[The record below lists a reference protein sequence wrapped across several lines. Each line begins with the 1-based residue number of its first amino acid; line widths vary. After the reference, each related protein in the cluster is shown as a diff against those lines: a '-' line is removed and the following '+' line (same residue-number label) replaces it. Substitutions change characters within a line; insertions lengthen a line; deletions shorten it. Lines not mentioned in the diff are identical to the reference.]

1 MSNRIN
7 RQIMI
12 VAEVIV
18 ALARFLQSSID
29 EVLRRSDIVEIVASY
44 VSLRRNGS
52 DYVGLCPF
60 HREKTPSFHIS
71 ADKQLYYCFGCGAGG
86 NLIDFVMKAENLD
99 FVDAI
104 KLLAE
109 RAGITLEQEV
119 YSPEI
124 QKRHDARERIL
135 KMNKLAAKHFVANL
149 SQEEAAAAR
158 TYAANR
164 GLSREIITTY
174 GIGFAKESWSDL
186 TSFLN
191 QNGFQNDEI
200 VTAGLAVRNEKG
212 HVYDKFRNRLM
223 FPIIDVRGNVIAF
236 GGRALGDDAAKYMN
250 SPETPVFHKGD
261 HVFGLNVAKAYG
273 AKDGLILVEGYM
285 DAVSLHVY
293 GFPNA
298 VAGLG
303 TALTDGQA
311 SLLKRY
317 ATCVY
322 VCYDSD
328 DAGQKA
334 ADKAID
340 ILTAAGV
347 KIKVL
352 SYSGAKD
359 PDELLKTKGVESFK
373 QLLTKALSATE
384 YRILKVRKN
393 YNLVESDQ
401 KVEFLEKAAEI
412 LAMNNNAVE
421 REVYIK
427 RISKETDIS
436 AESILAQV
444 NKLIYLKNRKQIKQE
459 ERKVQQV
466 LSSNRTE
473 TRDAAPT
480 AVYKAERMLLNLMFF
495 SKTALRIAKEEMTPD
510 DLTDPKNR
518 ALFSAIL
525 RFKEEHHD
533 SSAPLFLSSLSE
545 ELKTTAADILYKE
558 YLGDTVA
565 AVKDNIEKVKKHHLN
580 ILINQLA
587 AQGKIDEINRLIKM
601 ENERRNNID

>member
-1 MSNRIN
+1 M
-7 RQIMI
+7 
-12 VAEVIV
+12 
-18 ALARFLQSSID
+18 ARFLQSSID

-109 RAGITLEQEV
+109 RAGITFEQEV

-149 SQEEAAAAR
+149 SQEEATAAR

-212 HVYDKFRNRLM
+212 RVYDKFRNRLM

-317 ATCVY
+317 AACVY

-352 SYSGAKD
+352 SYSGVKD
-359 PDELLKTKGVESFK
+359 PDELLKTKGIESFK

-384 YRILKVRKN
+384 YRILKARKS

-412 LAMNNNAVE
+412 LARNDNAVE
-421 REVYIK
+421 REIYIK

-436 AESILAQV
+436 AESIFAQV
-444 NKLIYLKNRKQIKQE
+444 NKLIYLKNRKQAKQE
-459 ERKVQQV
+459 ERKIQQV
-466 LSSNRTE
+466 ITSNQAE
-473 TRDAAPT
+473 TKDAAAT

-495 SKTALRIAKEEMTPD
+495 SKTALRIAAEEITTEE
-510 DLTDPKNR
+510 LTDQKNR
-518 ALFSAIL
+518 TLFSAIL
-525 RFKEEHHD
+525 RFKEEHND
-533 SSAPLFLSSLSE
+533 SSAPLFLASLAE

-558 YLGDTVA
+558 YIGDA
-565 AVKDNIEKVKKHHLN
+565 ALAVKDNIDKIKKHN
-580 ILINQLA
+580 FNTRINQLA
-587 AQGKIDEINRLIKM
+587 AQGKIDEINRLIRM
-601 ENERRNNID
+601 ENERRSNID

>member
-1 MSNRIN
+1 M
-7 RQIMI
+7 
-12 VAEVIV
+12 
-18 ALARFLQSSID
+18 ARFLQSSID

-104 KLLAE
+104 QLLAE
-109 RAGITLEQEV
+109 RAGITLEKEV

-124 QKRHDARERIL
+124 QKRHDVRERIL

-149 SQEEAAAAR
+149 SQDDAAAAR

-191 QNGFQNDEI
+191 ENGFQNDEI

-212 HVYDKFRNRLM
+212 RVYDKFRNRLM

-317 ATCVY
+317 AACVY

-373 QLLTKALSATE
+373 QLLSKALSATE
-384 YRILKVRKN
+384 YRILKVRKS

-412 LAMNNNAVE
+412 LAQNDNAVE
-421 REVYIK
+421 REIYIK

-444 NKLIYLKNRKQIKQE
+444 NKLIYLKNRKQAKQE

-466 LSSNRTE
+466 ITSTRTE
-473 TRDAAPT
+473 TKDAGAT

-495 SKTALRIAKEEMTPD
+495 SKTALRTAAEEITAEE
-510 DLTDPKNR
+510 LTDPKNR
-518 ALFSAIL
+518 TLFSAIL
-525 RFKEEHHD
+525 RFKEDHND
-533 SSAPLFLSSLSE
+533 SSAPLFFASLTE

-558 YLGDTVA
+558 YIGDA
-565 AVKDNIEKVKKHHLN
+565 ALAVKDNIDKIKKHN
-580 ILINQLA
+580 FNTRINQLA
-587 AQGKIDEINRLIKM
+587 AQGKIDEINRLIRM